1 MIRPP
6 DPGGDF
12 EFLEGYLPP
21 HHADLLLKKL
31 WHDLE
36 WKSQEIQLFGKN
48 VLQPRLTSWC
58 SDPGVTYQYSGL
70 RLPANPW
77 HHDLD
82 QLRNLLQE
90 SLGQRF
96 NSVLINA
103 YRNGRDSMGWHADNE
118 PELGDQ
124 PMIAS
129 VSLGETRRMLFRPVS
144 GGKSLGID
152 LGHGSLLV
160 MKGDSQKNW
169 KHSIPKSAREMEL
182 RINLT
187 FRAIQDD

>member
-1 MIRPP
+1 
-6 DPGGDF
+6 
-12 EFLEGYLPP
+12 
-21 HHADLLLKKL
+21 
-31 WHDLE
+31 
-36 WKSQEIQLFGKN
+36 
-48 VLQPRLTSWC
+48 
-58 SDPGVTYQYSGL
+58 
-70 RLPANPW
+70 
-77 HHDLD
+77 
-82 QLRNLLQE
+82 
-90 SLGQRF
+90 
-96 NSVLINA
+96 
-103 YRNGRDSMGWHADNE
+103 MGWHADNE